1 MFIKILKSMIFL
13 RLMSINVFLILVSYT
28 IQFLRFRFSIE
39 NPTLL
44 RLFDL
49 NQELNIPTWYEGI
62 LLFSS
67 GLILYNLSRY
77 KESLISKYFK
87 ALAIIFVF
95 LSLDEVSAIHEDIS
109 MYVGNYLHASGI
121 FFFAW
126 VILAM
131 PLLAVLLIW
140 LIPFLKK
147 LPRQISMAM
156 ILAGAMYVF
165 GAIVVEMIGGKY
177 AEQFFQHNLTF
188 NTLSTLEEALELI
201 GSTLFVSTLYYLKE
215 YQKQVIISS

>member
-1 MFIKILKSMIFL
+1 MFIRILKSKIFL

-28 IQFLRFRFSIE
+28 IQFLRFKFSIE

-49 NQELNIPTWYEGI
+49 NQELNVPTWYEGI

-67 GLILYNLSRY
+67 GLILYSMSIY
-77 KESLISKYFK
+77 KRSSMSKYYK
-87 ALAIIFVF
+87 VLAIIFVF
-95 LSLDEVSAIHEDIS
+95 LSLDEVSSIHEDIS

-126 VILAM
+126 AILAM
-131 PLLAVLLIW
+131 PLLAVLVIW

-147 LPRQISMAM
+147 LPKQISIAM
-156 ILAGAMYVF
+156 VLAGAMYVF
-165 GAIVVEMIGGKY
+165 GAVVLEMIGGKY

-188 NTLSTLEEALELI
+188 NTLSTFEEALELT
-201 GSTLFVSTLYYLKE
+201 GSTLFLSTLFYLQNIKN
-215 YQKQVIISS
+215 K

>member
-1 MFIKILKSMIFL
+1 MFIRILKSKIFL

-28 IQFLRFRFSIE
+28 IQLLRFKFSIE

-49 NQELNIPTWYEGI
+49 NQELNIPTWYEGV

-67 GLILYNLSRY
+67 GLILYSMSIY
-77 KESLISKYFK
+77 KKSSMSKYYK
-87 ALAIIFVF
+87 VLAIIFVF
-95 LSLDEVSAIHEDIS
+95 LSLDEVSSIHEDIS

-131 PLLAVLLIW
+131 PLLAVLVIW

-147 LPRQISMAM
+147 LPRQISISM
-156 ILAGAMYVF
+156 ILAGATYVF
-165 GAIVVEMIGGKY
+165 GAVVLEMIGGKY

-188 NTLSTLEEALELI
+188 NTLSTFEEALELT
-201 GSTLFVSTLYYLKE
+201 GSTLFHSTLFYL
-215 YQKQVIISS
+215 QKQVVITS